1 MELPW
6 CFFASQRHLTFLFRG
21 SRSTFWYWTVSFRIS
36 ITLTGC
42 PGPSLGA
49 APSTGTSIVGGMGG
63 SGRRSGPWPLPIR
76 QARGKERWETG
87 VEEREVDRHG
97 GHVEGR
103 RNGWTMAME
112 TAMEQQEANLR
123 VGFGGVVKAVGRRSS
138 AGY

>member
-1 MELPW
+1 MGWGVLV
-6 CFFASQRHLTFLFRG
+6 ADLVRG
-21 SRSTFWYWTVSFRIS
+21 RCRSAKPE
-36 ITLTGC
+36 GKKD
-42 PGPSLGA
+42 GK
-49 APSTGTSIVGGMGG
+49 
-63 SGRRSGPWPLPIR
+63 RR
-76 QARGKERWETG
+76 

-103 RNGWTMAME
+103 RKRWTMAMV